1 MSLKLISPVF
11 FLFKKIW
18 LLANLKLHIGAGI
31 IFLLD
36 GATLGPCVSNAGCSV
51 LVGSEI
57 GVVGQKSVFKN
68 WNGME

>member
-1 MSLKLISPVF
+1 MKIKN
-11 FLFKKIW
+11 FKNK
-18 LLANLKLHIGAGI
+18 ASGNQQFTSI
-31 IFLLD
+31 IK
-36 GATLGPCVSNAGCSV
+36 GNSVSNAYCVSNAGCSV